1 MLNES
6 HIKANLIIKY
16 FKKNIY
22 QRSLYMKKR
31 TNPEFEMVIKNSRT
45 NDDSGE
51 GERSVVYNQQR
62 YFTIFIFIL

>member
-1 MLNES
+1 
-6 HIKANLIIKY
+6 
-16 FKKNIY
+16 
-22 QRSLYMKKR
+22 MKKR

-62 YFTIFIFIL
+62 YFTIFIFILWNPLFYSIDINIDMYHFK

>member
-1 MLNES
+1 
-6 HIKANLIIKY
+6 
-16 FKKNIY
+16 
-22 QRSLYMKKR
+22 MKKR

-51 GERSVVYNQQR
+51 GERSVVNNQQR

>member
-1 MLNES
+1 
-6 HIKANLIIKY
+6 
-16 FKKNIY
+16 
-22 QRSLYMKKR
+22 MKKR
-31 TNPEFEMVIKNSRT
+31 TNPELEMVIKNSRT